1 MRTIEELQEIAISI
15 IEKESFL
22 ASPNNLYEPIEYAM
36 HQGGKRIRPL
46 LALMASDLFSGDIEK
61 AKPAAIAI
69 EVLHNF
75 TLLHDDIMDKSP
87 LRRGMP
93 TVYNKYDTNTAILS
107 GDTMF
112 AKAFTYLL
120 KAEETQIHDL
130 VETFTNASIEV
141 CEGQAMDM
149 CFEERDDVR
158 IEEYIEMIR
167 LKTGVLLAS
176 ALKLGAITALA
187 EKKDMDYLYDF
198 GLNIGIAFQ
207 LQDDIL
213 DCWSNLEDF
222 GKVTGTD
229 IADNKK
235 TFLYLKSLEIADKE
249 QKKVLLKYFSST
261 IFDKE
266 EKEMAVKKIYENLNL
281 KTIAKELMQEY
292 NNKAM
297 ESLEKIGVDNAIK
310 TNLIIFANKLMLR
323 NK

>member
-46 LALMASDLFSGDIEK
+46 LALMASELFSGDIEK

-120 KAEETQIHDL
+120 KADKTQIHDL
-130 VETFTNASIEV
+130 VEVFTNASIEV

-176 ALKLGAITALA
+176 ALKLGAITAHA
-187 EKKDMDYLYDF
+187 QKKDMDYLYDF

-235 TFLYLKSLEIADKE
+235 TFLYLKSLELASNEDKE
-249 QKKVLLKYFSST
+249 VLTKYFSST
-261 IFDKE
+261 NFDRK
-266 EKEMAVKKIYENLNL
+266 EKEDAIKAIYHKLNL
-281 KTIAKELMQEY
+281 KQIAQKLMQDY

-297 ESLEKIGVDNAIK
+297 ESLEKIGVENQRK
-310 TNLIIFANKLMLR
+310 QNLISFANILMHR

>member
-1 MRTIEELQEIAISI
+1 MRTIEELQEIAIKI
-15 IEKESFL
+15 IEEESFL
-22 ASPNNLYEPIEYAM
+22 ASPNNLYEPIDYAM

-120 KAEETQIHDL
+120 KAEGNQIHDL

>member
-1 MRTIEELQEIAISI
+1 MRTIEELQEIAIRI
-15 IEKESFL
+15 IEEESFL
-22 ASPNNLYEPIEYAM
+22 ASPNNLYEPIDYAM

-46 LALMASDLFSGDIEK
+46 LALMASELFSGDIEK

-120 KAEETQIHDL
+120 KADKIQIHDL
-130 VETFTNASIEV
+130 VEVFTNASIEV

-149 CFEERDDVR
+149 CFEERDDVK

-187 EKKDMDYLYDF
+187 EKKDMDYIYDF

-213 DCWSNLEDF
+213 DCWSNFEDF

-235 TFLYLKSLEIADKE
+235 TFLYLKALELASPEDRKE
-249 QKKVLLKYFSST
+249 LIDLYSKP
-261 IFDKE
+261 I
-266 EKEMAVKKIYENLNL
+266 EKEYKETRVREIYEKLDIRRIS
-281 KTIAKELMQEY
+281 KDLMKEY
-292 NNKAM
+292 NDKAK
-297 ESLEKIGVDNAIK
+297 ESLEKISVKDENK
-310 TNLIIFANKLMLR
+310 TNLIKFADKLMHR

>member
-1 MRTIEELQEIAISI
+1 MRTIEELQVIAIRI
-15 IEKESFL
+15 IEEESFL

-120 KAEETQIHDL
+120 KADKTQIHDL
-130 VETFTNASIEV
+130 VEVFTNASIEV

-149 CFEERDDVR
+149 CFEERDDVK

-187 EKKDMDYLYDF
+187 EKKDMDYIYDF

-213 DCWSNLEDF
+213 DCWSNFEDF

-235 TFLYLKSLEIADKE
+235 TFLYLKSLELAEKDDKE
-249 QKKVLLKYFSST
+249 VLTKYFSST
-261 IFDKE
+261 NFDRKEKE
-266 EKEMAVKKIYENLNL
+266 EAIKAIYHKLNL
-281 KTIAKELMQEY
+281 KAIAQQLMQDY

-297 ESLEKIGVDNAIK
+297 ESLDKIGVDNQK
-310 TNLIIFANKLMLR
+310 KQTLIHFANKLMHR

>member
-1 MRTIEELQEIAISI
+1 MRTIEELQEIAIRI
-15 IEKESFL
+15 IEEESFL

-46 LALMASDLFSGDIEK
+46 LALMASELFSGDIEK

-87 LRRGMP
+87 LRRGKP

-120 KAEETQIHDL
+120 KAEKTQIHDL
-130 VETFTNASIEV
+130 VEVFTNASIEV

-149 CFEERDDVR
+149 EFEERDDVR

-187 EKKDMDYLYDF
+187 DKKDMDYLYNF

-235 TFLYLKSLEIADKE
+235 TFLYLKSLELASNEDKE
-249 QKKVLLKYFSST
+249 VLTKYFSST
-261 IFDKE
+261 NFDRKEKE
-266 EKEMAVKKIYENLNL
+266 EAIKAIYHKLNL
-281 KTIAKELMQEY
+281 KQIAQKLMQDY

-297 ESLEKIGVDNAIK
+297 ESLDKIGVESQRK
-310 TNLIIFANKLMLR
+310 QNLIHFANKLMHR

>member
-1 MRTIEELQEIAISI
+1 MRTIEELQEIAIRM
-15 IEKESFL
+15 IEEESFL

-46 LALMASDLFSGDIEK
+46 LSLMASELFSGDIEK

-112 AKAFTYLL
+112 AKAFIYLL
-120 KAEETQIHDL
+120 KAENSQIHDL

-149 CFEERDDVR
+149 CFEERNDVS

-187 EKKDMDYLYDF
+187 DKKDMDYLYNF

-249 QKKVLLKYFSST
+249 QKNILLKYFSST

-266 EKEMAVKKIYENLNL
+266 EKEIAVKKIYENLNL
-281 KTIAKELMQEY
+281 KAIAKELMQEY

-297 ESLEKIGVDNAIK
+297 ENLEKIGVDNAKK

>member
-1 MRTIEELQEIAISI
+1 MRTIEELQEIAIRI
-15 IEKESFL
+15 IEEESFL
-22 ASPNNLYEPIEYAM
+22 ASPNNLYEPIDYAM

-120 KAEETQIHDL
+120 KAQENQIHDL
-130 VETFTNASIEV
+130 VEAFTNASIEV
-141 CEGQAMDM
+141 CEGQAMDI
-149 CFEERDDVR
+149 CFEARDDVR

>member
-1 MRTIEELQEIAISI
+1 MRTIEELQEIAIKT
-15 IEKESFL
+15 IEEENFL
-22 ASPNNLYEPIEYAM
+22 ASPKNLYEPINYAM

-46 LALMASDLFSGDIEK
+46 LALMASELFSGDIEK
-61 AKPAAIAI
+61 AKPVAIAI

-87 LRRGMP
+87 LRRGKP

-120 KAEETQIHDL
+120 KAEESQIHDL

-141 CEGQAMDM
+141 CEGQAMDI

-167 LKTGVLLAS
+167 LKTGVLLAT
-176 ALKLGAITALA
+176 ALKLGAITAKA
-187 EKKDMDYLYDF
+187 SKEDIDNLYSF
-198 GLNIGIAFQ
+198 GINIGIAFQ

-249 QKKVLLKYFSST
+249 QKKILLKYFSST
-261 IFDKE
+261 IFEKE
-266 EKEMAVKKIYENLNL
+266 EKEKAVKKIYEQLNL
-281 KTIAKELMQEY
+281 KAIAKQLMQEY

-297 ESLEKIGVDNAIK
+297 ESLEKIELDNAIK
-310 TNLIIFANKLMLR
+310 SNLIIFANKLMLR

>member
-1 MRTIEELQEIAISI
+1 
-15 IEKESFL
+15 
-22 ASPNNLYEPIEYAM
+22 
-36 HQGGKRIRPL
+36 
-46 LALMASDLFSGDIEK
+46 
-61 AKPAAIAI
+61 
-69 EVLHNF
+69 
-75 TLLHDDIMDKSP
+75 
-87 LRRGMP
+87 
-93 TVYNKYDTNTAILS
+93 
-107 GDTMF
+107 MF

-120 KAEETQIHDL
+120 KAEENQIHDL

-187 EKKDMDYLYDF
+187 NKKDMDYLYDF

>member
-1 MRTIEELQEIAISI
+1 MRTIEELQEIAIKI
-15 IEKESFL
+15 IEEESFL

-36 HQGGKRIRPL
+36 HQEGKRIRPL
-46 LALMASDLFSGDIEK
+46 LSLMASDLFSGDIEK

-112 AKAFTYLL
+112 ARAFTYLL
-120 KAEETQIHDL
+120 KAEKTQIHDL

-149 CFEERDDVR
+149 CFEERNDVS

-187 EKKDMDYLYDF
+187 DKKDMDYLYNF

-235 TFLYLKSLEIADKE
+235 TFLYLKSLEIADKDDKE
-249 QKKVLLKYFSST
+249 VLTKYFSST
-261 IFDKE
+261 NFDKK
-266 EKEMAVKKIYENLNL
+266 EKEDAIKAIYHKLNL
-281 KTIAKELMQEY
+281 KAIAQELMQDY

-297 ESLEKIGVDNAIK
+297 ESLEKIGVDNQRK
-310 TNLIIFANKLMLR
+310 QNLIDFANKLMHR